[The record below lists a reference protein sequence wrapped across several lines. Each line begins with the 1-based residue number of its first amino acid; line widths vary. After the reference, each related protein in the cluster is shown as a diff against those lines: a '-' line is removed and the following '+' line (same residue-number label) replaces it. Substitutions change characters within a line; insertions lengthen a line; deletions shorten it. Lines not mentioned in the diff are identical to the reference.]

1 MTETEAETDSR
12 QKRTLGQWLF
22 NPFQFIAGPKALF
35 VGLIIIL
42 LTAFIGSLSQAHFSG
57 VLDMQIDLLN
67 QQPVAHWV
75 YFAEVLVDWLCMS
88 AILMIAGFF
97 VSRSSVRVIDVFGTQ
112 ALARAPYLLG
122 ALVVLPAGLKRF
134 TEYLLWQ
141 QTRQGT
147 EVTIQSTD
155 ILFVI
160 LAGIVIIPVVIWM
173 VALMYKAYTVSCNI
187 KGKKAIITFII
198 SLVLAEIVSK
208 VLILALLSNT
218 LGANS
223 NDF

>member
-1 MTETEAETDSR
+1 MTEIEAKTDSR

-22 NPFQFIAGPKALF
+22 NPFQFIAGFKALF
-35 VGLIIIL
+35 LGLVIIL
-42 LTAFIGSLSQAHFSG
+42 ITAFIGSLSQAHFSG
-57 VLDMQIDLLN
+57 VLDMQVDLLN
-67 QQPVAHWV
+67 QQPVARWV

-97 VSRSSVRVIDVFGTQ
+97 FSRSSFRIIDVFGTQ

-160 LAGIVIIPVVIWM
+160 LAGIVIIPMIIWM

-187 KGKKAIITFII
+187 KGRKAIITFIAGI
-198 SLVLAEIVSK
+198 ICAEVLSKIIIIGLLV
-208 VLILALLSNT
+208 
-218 LGANS
+218 
-223 NDF
+223 